1 MVVHF
6 PVALLITGFISEIAH
21 IFTRK
26 QFFRQAGLYLLLLG
40 AAGAVVAWFSGNA
53 AGDGMEEGS
62 LGRAIALHEAA
73 ATRAIWATLLAAAT
87 RLAVEFSKTRYAWAH
102 VGAFLLYTTS
112 IGATAQT
119 GYLGGQL
126 VFQHGA
132 GVELGLDNFSN
143 DSTLNTGGK
152 TEAE

>member
-1 MVVHF
+1 
-6 PVALLITGFISEIAH
+6 
-21 IFTRK
+21 
-26 QFFRQAGLYLLLLG
+26 
-40 AAGAVVAWFSGNA
+40 
-53 AGDGMEEGS
+53 MEEGS